1 MNYVIVVLLVTL
13 SGIFSGLTIGL
24 FSLDLSGVER
34 QMELG
39 NLHAKRVYPIR
50 KKGNLLLCTLLLG
63 NVAVN
68 SALSIFLGTIAS
80 GVFAGL
86 IATSLIVIFGEIL
99 PAAVFTKYALWVGAK
114 SVPLVRVF
122 LFALYPISY
131 PLAASLDKFLGGE
144 LPTIWGKD
152 ELSLILEEHRK
163 AKDSDVDEDDARIAI
178 GALHYS
184 EKTVA
189 ETMTPL
195 DNVFSVRE
203 DTVVD
208 AEAITAILDSSYA
221 RIPVLSANG
230 YAVAGILEI
239 RDLISYNVG
248 EGKTFEQM
256 SLIKDAPILHPD
268 VQLDRSLD
276 KLIATKSTMGLVK
289 EKEKLMG
296 VLTTEDILEVIIQK
310 DINA

>member
-184 EKTVA
+184 EKSAQEEMIPLEKVFTIRENAVA
-189 ETMTPL
+189 
-195 DNVFSVRE
+195 D
-203 DTVVD
+203 D
-208 AEAITAILDSSYA
+208 EAIAEILKSSFA
-221 RIPVLSANG
+221 RIPVLMKDEDTVS
-230 YAVAGILEI
+230 GILEI
-239 RDLISYNVG
+239 RELVNYSSA
-248 EGKTFEQM
+248 EQKTFGQLNLEKDTP
-256 SLIKDAPILHPD
+256 SFAADAPLDHCLD
-268 VQLDRSLD
+268 QLINA
-276 KLIATKSTMGLVK
+276 KYPMGLVIAG
-289 EKEKLMG
+289 EKLAG